1 VVSLV
6 TQYSPIR
13 IDVNKKG
20 LSSATFEYF
29 LRFSAPKAKKLS
41 LLFVQISTQEKPP
54 PLYCPSAQSFGKQNL
69 PVCMRRP

>member
-54 PLYCPSAQSFGKQNL
+54 PCTAQVPNPLVNKIRPSA
-69 PVCMRRP
+69 

>member
-54 PLYCPSAQSFGKQNL
+54 PPCTAQVPNPLVNKICPSA
-69 PVCMRRP
+69 